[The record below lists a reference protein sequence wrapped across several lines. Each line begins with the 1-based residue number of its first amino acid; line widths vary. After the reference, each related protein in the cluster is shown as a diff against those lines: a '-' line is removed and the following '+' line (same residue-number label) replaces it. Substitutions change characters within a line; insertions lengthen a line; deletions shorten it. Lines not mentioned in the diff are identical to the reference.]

1 MTADNI
7 WFSDRLDERQDKRV
21 GEKLSRE
28 RIVGAAIELA
38 DADPRGE
45 ATMRAIAG
53 KLGTRSP
60 MALYRYVDS
69 KDGLADLMLDQMYG
83 LIELPASADWRACLH
98 ALGRSAGD
106 VVHQHPWFARLAF
119 SRPPIGPNALACY
132 NCCLAALEP
141 LGLDA
146 ATRMGCINTVL
157 HHVYSTGL
165 AWLEEQAMRQRIGVD
180 SEEEL
185 AELARPYHER
195 IAASG
200 QYPYYSAWAAD
211 PGRLSPQPQNFDRI
225 LDWLLNGLETTY
237 TQ

>member
-1 MTADNI
+1 MTANNI
-7 WFSDRLDERQDKRV
+7 WFSDRLEDQPRKHP

-28 RIVGAAIELA
+28 RIVAAAIELA
-38 DADPRGE
+38 DTDPRGE
-45 ATMRAIAG
+45 VTMRAIAG

-60 MALYRYVDS
+60 MALYRYVDN
-69 KDGLADLMLDQMYG
+69 KDALADLMLDEMYG
-83 LIELPASADWRACLH
+83 LVELPDSTGWRGCLH
-98 ALGRSAGD
+98 ALGHSAGE
-106 VVHQHPWFARLAF
+106 VVQRHPWFARLAF

-132 NCCLAALEP
+132 DTCLAALEP

-165 AWLEEQAMRQRIGVD
+165 ALLEEQAMRQRVGVA

-200 QYPYYSAWAAD
+200 QYPHYSAWTAD

-225 LDWLLNGLETTY
+225 LDWLLDGLETAY
-237 TQ
+237 AK